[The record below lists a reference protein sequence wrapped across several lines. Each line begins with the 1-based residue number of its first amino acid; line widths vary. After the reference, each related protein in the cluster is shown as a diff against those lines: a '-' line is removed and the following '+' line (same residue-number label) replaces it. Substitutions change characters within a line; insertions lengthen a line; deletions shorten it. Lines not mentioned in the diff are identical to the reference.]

1 LKDLAKIDPK
11 YNVAVTVSNHLW
23 EHWVCDND
31 TTAEECIN
39 TLKAK
44 GLVYQN
50 FICLNKLTQQMQQMK
65 RPFNPP
71 QGSLRLFDLLQF
83 NKPEVAP
90 AFYKACRDTIVVDN
104 LDVAQK
110 IAYGSGGGYRVT
122 TLRGDIIDP
131 NGECTSNLAYSIE
144 CIHVHAVCSVT
155 IYAFLIHYRRNDWR
169 WEAADC
175 RENEHGHV

>member
-1 LKDLAKIDPK
+1 
-11 YNVAVTVSNHLW
+11 
-23 EHWVCDND
+23 
-31 TTAEECIN
+31 
-39 TLKAK
+39 
-44 GLVYQN
+44 
-50 FICLNKLTQQMQQMK
+50 MQQMK

-110 IAYGSGGGYRVT
+110 IAYGSGGGGGYRVT

-131 NGECTSNLAYSIE
+131 NGECTLNIAYTVSNA
-144 CIHVHAVCSVT
+144 CICML
-155 IYAFLIHYRRNDWR
+155 YALKLFMHF
-169 WEAADC
+169 
-175 RENEHGHV
+175 